1 MPQNGVISFCD
12 LNMKPRI
19 THHRLLPYLLLLL
32 SIMAAT
38 LIAGRA
44 EAQSTTTL
52 RVATKE
58 LAPFVYLSGEE
69 PTGYS
74 IDLWAE
80 IARRLDL
87 TYQWQEYETVGE
99 ILAAVETG
107 AADVAIAGISMTRER
122 EEIVDFTHPFYD
134 AGLQI
139 LVPAQASFSPSD
151 TLRQFFSPGL
161 LVFVVIAFVAGMI
174 MAHFIYFAERRHNPD
189 FQHGYWRGLW
199 EAVWWLLTIVASGAY
214 PGERVDSARRLITI
228 AFWLIGLLLVAQFT
242 ATVTSA
248 LTVQRLNSDVDGPED
263 LPGRRVATVTG
274 STAESYLTAR
284 NVLPIG
290 VATIDEAYALLLAGE
305 VDAVVYD
312 APVLRYYSVTTGSG
326 VVALV
331 GPLFKPEKYG
341 IALPHGSELREPI
354 NEVLLEMYQDGTLQQ
369 IEEAWFS
376 E

>member
-1 MPQNGVISFCD
+1 
-12 LNMKPRI
+12 MKPRT
-19 THHRLLPYLLLLL
+19 THHHLLSSLLLLWGIL
-32 SIMAAT
+32 AAA
-38 LIAGRA
+38 LLAGRVQ
-44 EAQSTTTL
+44 AQTEPTL

-58 LAPFVYLSGEE
+58 LAPFVFLGDDEPSGFSVE
-69 PTGYS
+69 
-74 IDLWAE
+74 LWAE
-80 IARRLDL
+80 VARRLDL
-87 TYQWQEYETVGE
+87 TYEWQEHQTVSE

-122 EEIVDFTHPFYD
+122 EEAVDFTHPYYD

-139 LVPAQASFSPSD
+139 LVPAQASFSLRD
-151 TLRQFFSPGL
+151 TLGQFFSPGL
-161 LVFVVIAFVAGMI
+161 LAFIVIAFAAGLL

-189 FQHGYWRGLW
+189 FQRGYRRGLW
-199 EAVWWLLTIVASGAY
+199 EALWWLLTIVANGEY
-214 PGERVDSARRLITI
+214 PDKAANASRRLMTI
-228 AFWLIGLLLVAQFT
+228 AFWLVGLLLVAQFT

-263 LPGRRVATVTG
+263 LPGKRVATVAG
-274 STAESYLTAR
+274 STAEAYLTDR

-290 VATIDEAYALLLAGE
+290 VVTIDEAYALLAAGE

-312 APVLRYYSVTTGSG
+312 APVLRYYSVTTGAG

-341 IALPHGSELREPI
+341 IALPHGSDLREPI
-354 NEVLLEMYQDGTLQQ
+354 NEVLLEMYQDGTLQE